1 MKIKWSEICMDCPFH
16 LIDTSYNYAKTL
28 QKITKKHYPNQ
39 TIEKNEIGH
48 GNQRNVIATV
58 FLGSTSYFFLTK
70 NLQIF

>member
-1 MKIKWSEICMDCPFH
+1 MYGLSLPF
-16 LIDTSYNYAKTL
+16 DRYKL
-28 QKITKKHYPNQ
+28 QLCKNLTKITKKHYPNQ